1 MKRAL
6 ATGEGGEHLF
16 FLIGKPP
23 VEKNNNTN
31 YKICYVITD
40 FIFVVFIKQ
49 SLKGV
54 NGVQF
59 SQRMA
64 IKPTRVGNCTAVS
77 KRKPGSSSFSL
88 SSNTFSTKCILSSH
102 PQHFRT

>member
-23 VEKNNNTN
+23 VEKKNTN

-54 NGVQF
+54 KGV
-59 SQRMA
+59 
-64 IKPTRVGNCTAVS
+64 
-77 KRKPGSSSFSL
+77 
-88 SSNTFSTKCILSSH
+88 
-102 PQHFRT
+102 

>member
-23 VEKNNNTN
+23 VEKNNNNNVN

-49 SLKGV
+49 SLKEV

-59 SQRMA
+59 LQRMA
-64 IKPTRVGNCTAVS
+64 IKPTRVGNCTPVF
-77 KRKPGSSSFSL
+77 KRKPGPSSFS
-88 SSNTFSTKCILSSH
+88 
-102 PQHFRT
+102 

>member
-23 VEKNNNTN
+23 VEKNNNNTN

-49 SLKGV
+49 SLKEV
-54 NGVQF
+54 KGVQF
-59 SQRMA
+59 LQRMA
-64 IKPTRVGNCTAVS
+64 IKPTRVGNCTPVF
-77 KRKPGSSSFSL
+77 KRELGPSSFS
-88 SSNTFSTKCILSSH
+88 
-102 PQHFRT
+102 